1 MARPKF
7 PPEKRKQAVTVCVRP
22 DLLSYARDNGIN
34 LSQLLAD
41 QLLLLLSSS
50 KAPCV
55 PEALID
61 RCNPTGCGAPAE
73 SRES

>member
-1 MARPKF
+1 MARPKL

-22 DLLSYARDNGIN
+22 DLLTYARKQHIN
-34 LSQLLAD
+34 LSEILD
-41 QLLLLLSSS
+41 RYLSALIES

-61 RCNPTGCGAPAE
+61 RCNPTGCGAPGEA
-73 SRES
+73 RES

>member
-1 MARPKF
+1 MARPKL

-22 DLLSYARDNGIN
+22 DLLSYARLNGIN

-41 QLLLLLSSS
+41 QLLFLSSS
-50 KAPCV
+50 KAPCG

>member
-1 MARPKF
+1 MARPRL
-7 PPEKRKQAVTVCVRP
+7 PIEKRKQAVTVCVRP

-41 QLLLLLSSS
+41 QLLLLSLS
-50 KAPCV
+50 KPPCGA
-55 PEALID
+55 EALID
-61 RCNPTGCGAPAE
+61 IRNPIGCGAPAE

>member
-1 MARPKF
+1 MARPKL
-7 PPEKRKQAVTVCVRP
+7 PIEKRKQAVTVCVRP
-22 DLLSYARDNGIN
+22 DLLSFARDNGIN

-41 QLLLLLSSS
+41 QLLLLSSS

-61 RCNPTGCGAPAE
+61 RCNPIGCGAPDAV
-73 SRES
+73 RES

>member
-1 MARPKF
+1 MARPKL

-22 DLLSYARDNGIN
+22 DLLSYARLNGIN

-41 QLLLLLSSS
+41 QLLLLSSS

-61 RCNPTGCGAPAE
+61 SRKPIGCGAPGVA
-73 SRES
+73 REI

>member
-1 MARPKF
+1 MARPKL

-22 DLLSYARDNGIN
+22 DLLSYARQNGIN

-41 QLLLLLSSS
+41 QLLFLSSS

-61 RCNPTGCGAPAE
+61 RCNPTGCGAPDE
-73 SRES
+73 VRES